1 MDVWQGYYVQ
11 QERVMERLREE
22 CGGLAGKVEAQKAE
36 MGELA
41 SLVNVAGGVLFG
53 EGGVL
58 GYAKGA
64 WLARQGQ
71 QGRSEGCGDGQGGK
85 VDKDKTKTDGANSDR
100 SAQTTAE
107 CAPQSA
113 QAHPAGGMQEVGDG
127 LGQKG
132 QGSRGASQPDE
143 PSSSSE
149 NSEISSTATKGMTDN
164 AEGNE
169 GKGRGGEGLL
179 GAEAEKVC
187 VGEVV
192 VEVGRECGSFAD
204 VAKAVLGLNPQIR
217 FLEKGGGAEGES
229 EERMEEGRWESRAG
243 RGNGMWEDVVKG
255 RFPATGIGLRLR
267 LGLHCGGAGRGGAEG
282 AEGLGKESGGE
293 GGPGVVVCV
302 LSCAVVSAPLV
313 GLWKIPV
320 EWYGGWRGTGWAS
333 CLNGVVSSC
342 APSAPE
348 ETEAEAEADM
358 GKEGSKSVCCRIGN
372 WRIGSWGIGSWG
384 RKGSVLPVL
393 PPFYVAAN
401 SEVACVVTPGGWE
414 AESGREGW
422 EAECLGEWAGGGGG
436 SEELEEEMGEGRS
449 VVHVVSTWSGCRVC
463 VPFVMGRL
471 CWVSVQT
478 MEEEEEE
485 ENEENEEE
493 GGRRRRCVVIG
504 VDSSLE
510 VWVWSVDARSAIAK
524 AVERE
529 RKGLAEEDA
538 EDAEEEEEEK
548 EETAQGSAVLVFRA
562 SLRPCFGE
570 VAGAVWGGQVLCGGE
585 EGRAGE
591 GRGEEGGRYRLVDV
605 KVVRKRKKGVGG
617 KEGGGGVVPVV
628 VAECEG
634 VRGCLWEAVARE
646 GGSRM
651 EHGRDG
657 GRERR
662 GGGGEAGMAG
672 MVKVLDGADADVAR
686 AEELEREI
694 LGLLQAGACRGGK
707 EAEENAAVLG
717 RVRELQSQLGQM
729 GRASAA
735 ARAFHFGW
743 PD

>member
-1 MDVWQGYYVQ
+1 
-11 QERVMERLREE
+11 
-22 CGGLAGKVEAQKAE
+22 
-36 MGELA
+36 
-41 SLVNVAGGVLFG
+41 
-53 EGGVL
+53 
-58 GYAKGA
+58 
-64 WLARQGQ
+64 
-71 QGRSEGCGDGQGGK
+71 
-85 VDKDKTKTDGANSDR
+85 
-100 SAQTTAE
+100 
-107 CAPQSA
+107 
-113 QAHPAGGMQEVGDG
+113 
-127 LGQKG
+127 
-132 QGSRGASQPDE
+132 
-143 PSSSSE
+143 
-149 NSEISSTATKGMTDN
+149 
-164 AEGNE
+164 
-169 GKGRGGEGLL
+169 
-179 GAEAEKVC
+179 
-187 VGEVV
+187 
-192 VEVGRECGSFAD
+192 
-204 VAKAVLGLNPQIR
+204 
-217 FLEKGGGAEGES
+217 
-229 EERMEEGRWESRAG
+229 
-243 RGNGMWEDVVKG
+243 
-255 RFPATGIGLRLR
+255 
-267 LGLHCGGAGRGGAEG
+267 
-282 AEGLGKESGGE
+282 
-293 GGPGVVVCV
+293 
-302 LSCAVVSAPLV
+302 
-313 GLWKIPV
+313 
-320 EWYGGWRGTGWAS
+320 
-333 CLNGVVSSC
+333 
-342 APSAPE
+342 
-348 ETEAEAEADM
+348 
-358 GKEGSKSVCCRIGN
+358 
-372 WRIGSWGIGSWG
+372 
-384 RKGSVLPVL
+384 
-393 PPFYVAAN
+393 
-401 SEVACVVTPGGWE
+401 
-414 AESGREGW
+414 
-422 EAECLGEWAGGGGG
+422 
-436 SEELEEEMGEGRS
+436 
-449 VVHVVSTWSGCRVC
+449 
-463 VPFVMGRL
+463 
-471 CWVSVQT
+471 

-562 SLRPCFGE
+562 SLRPCFGLE
-570 VAGAVWGGQVLCGGE
+570 AEAQDLASAPSSEPPSDVLSRIQGKWQGLFGAGRCCVGERREGLGKGGE
-585 EGRAGE
+585 KRE
-591 GRGEEGGRYRLVDV
+591 GRYRLVDV

-634 VRGCLWEAVARE
+634 VCGGEGWRRVLRCVYLEECGAWQPLSGSRGCLWEAVARE

>member
-1 MDVWQGYYVQ
+1 M
-11 QERVMERLREE
+11 L
-22 CGGLAGKVEAQKAE
+22 GG
-36 MGELA
+36 
-41 SLVNVAGGVLFG
+41 SW
-53 EGGVL
+53 VL
-58 GYAKGA
+58 GYTKGA
-64 WLARQGQ
+64 WLARHSQ

-85 VDKDKTKTDGANSDR
+85 IDKGKTKTEGANSDR
-100 SAQTTAE
+100 SVQTTAE
-107 CAPQSA
+107 CAPQPA
-113 QAHPAGGMQEVGDG
+113 QAHPAGRMQEVGDG
-127 LGQKG
+127 LEQKG
-132 QGSRGASQPDE
+132 QSSGGASQPDE

-149 NSEISSTATKGMTDN
+149 NSEISSTTTMGMADN

-192 VEVGRECGSFAD
+192 VEVGRECRSFAD
-204 VAKAVLGLNPQIR
+204 VAKAVLGLSPQIR
-217 FLEKGGGAEGES
+217 FLEKSGGAEGES
-229 EERMEEGRWESRAG
+229 EERMGEGRRESRAG
-243 RGNGMWEDVVKG
+243 RGNGMWEDVVKV
-255 RFPATGIGLRLR
+255 RFPATGIALRLR

-282 AEGLGKESGGE
+282 AEGLGKESSGE

-313 GLWKIPV
+313 GLWRVPV

-333 CLNGVVSSC
+333 CLGGV
-342 APSAPE
+342 ASAPE
-348 ETEAEAEADM
+348 ETEAEAEADL
-358 GKEGSKSVCCRIGN
+358 GKEGSKSVCC
-372 WRIGSWGIGSWG
+372 RIGSWGIGSWG

-401 SEVACVVTPGGWE
+401 SEVACVVTP
-414 AESGREGW
+414 
-422 EAECLGEWAGGGGG
+422 
-436 SEELEEEMGEGRS
+436 
-449 VVHVVSTWSGCRVC
+449 
-463 VPFVMGRL
+463 
-471 CWVSVQT
+471 
-478 MEEEEEE
+478 
-485 ENEENEEE
+485 E
-493 GGRRRRCVVIG
+493 GGRRRAGGKDGRRSAWASDNGSGGRGGKRGRGGRGRRCVVIG

-529 RKGLAEEDA
+529 RKGLAEEE
-538 EDAEEEEEEK
+538 EDEEEA
-548 EETAQGSAVLVFRA
+548 AQGSAVLVFRA
-562 SLRPCFGE
+562 SLRPCFGLE
-570 VAGAVWGGQVLCGGE
+570 AEAQDLASAPSSEPPSDVLSRIQGKWQGLFGVGGCCAGERREGLGKGGE
-585 EGRAGE
+585 KRK
-591 GRGEEGGRYRLVDV
+591 GRYRLVDV
-605 KVVRKRKKGVGG
+605 KVVRKRKKKGG
-617 KEGGGGVVPVV
+617 GGGRGGVVPVV

-634 VRGCLWEAVARE
+634 VCGGEGWRRVLRCVYSEECGAWQPFSGSRGCLWEAVARE

-651 EHGRDG
+651 AHGRDG

-662 GGGGEAGMAG
+662 GGGGGARMAG

-707 EAEENAAVLG
+707 EGEENAAVLG
-717 RVRELQSQLGQM
+717 RVRELQTQLGQM